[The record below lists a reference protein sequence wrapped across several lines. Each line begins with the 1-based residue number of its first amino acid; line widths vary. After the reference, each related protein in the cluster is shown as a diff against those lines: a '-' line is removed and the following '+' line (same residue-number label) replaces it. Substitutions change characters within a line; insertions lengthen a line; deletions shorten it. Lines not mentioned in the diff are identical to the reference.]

1 MNTETTD
8 AGEIFYYFT
17 VIKGTDGFW
26 TCYFACYSE
35 LMPYYLSAFSIWAS
49 SITA

>member
-26 TCYFACYSE
+26 ITSA
-35 LMPYYLSAFSIWAS
+35 PHYLNAFSIWAS